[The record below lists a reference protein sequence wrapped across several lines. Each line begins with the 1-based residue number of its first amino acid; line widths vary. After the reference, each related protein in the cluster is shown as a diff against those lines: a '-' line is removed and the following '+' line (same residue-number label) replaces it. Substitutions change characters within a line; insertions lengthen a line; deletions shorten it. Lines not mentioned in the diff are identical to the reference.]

1 MINFTVYS
9 ADCVGNSGN
18 CLYPN
23 KNIVTDKESFIVATK
38 MDHVTAKYKGN
49 YRSKDNF
56 ESSDC
61 IPLDCDNDHS
71 ENPDDWLTPFDI
83 ALSISGVVFAASY
96 SRHHN
101 LPKGDKSARPRFHV
115 FFPIPKVT
123 DGEEYAAMKRKIA
136 DAFPYYDTNAL
147 DSARFLY
154 GNDSDEVEFYEG
166 DKTILDYLEEDD
178 FADFDASL
186 EQVPEGQRNS
196 TMSHIAG
203 KIIKRYGNTEE
214 AYQIFL
220 KKAELCN
227 PPLPESELGV
237 IWRSASKFGNKVS
250 NQEGYIPPEQY
261 NSDCRLKPED
271 FSDVGQATVLATEY
285 KDILRYSP
293 STDYMV
299 YNGSF
304 WEESKPKSQGVSQDL
319 TERQLAEAEAEMKKA
334 MDELVKNGGMEILV
348 SVGPKKAVQ
357 MFNKQQAHAYEM
369 YEDAVAY
376 KKYAIKRRDTK
387 NIAATLKEARPM
399 LEVEQRNLDADE
411 FMLNTPTLTYD
422 LRQGTKFPM
431 EHRPEHF
438 ITKQTTVDPSSDG
451 ADIWAAALDTFFLKD
466 IDLIDYVQRM
476 VGLSAIGKVYVE
488 ALIIAYGEGRN
499 GKSTFWN
506 VIARV
511 LGTYSGNISADMLT
525 VGCRRNVKPEL
536 AEAKGKRML
545 IAAELEEGM
554 RLNTANV
561 KQLCSTDEIYA
572 EKKYKD
578 PFSYTP
584 THTLVLYTNHLPKV
598 GAIDKGTWRRLIV
611 IPFDAKIEGSAD
623 IKNYADYLFEKAG
636 GAILTWVIEGARKV
650 IADNYKIDP
659 PQKVRDA
666 IEHYKESN
674 DWLSYFLSERCELDP
689 AYVAKSSEVY
699 NEYRIFCTQVGEFTR
714 STTDFYTA
722 LETVGFERYRD
733 RKGRYIKGLRLK
745 TDFIEE
751 E

>member
-23 KNIVTDKESFIVATK
+23 KNIVTDKESFIAATK

-71 ENPDDWLTPFDI
+71 ENPEDWLTPFDI
-83 ALSISGVVFAASY
+83 ALSIPGVVFVASY

-154 GNDSDEVEFYEG
+154 GNDSDAVEFYEG

-227 PPLPESELGV
+227 PPLPESELKV

-319 TERQLAEAEAEMKKA
+319 TERQLAEAETEMKKA

-422 LRQGTKFPM
+422 LRQGTKFPI

-466 IDLIDYVQRM
+466 TDLIDYVQRM

-745 TDFIEE
+745 TDFMEE

>member
-745 TDFIEE
+745 TDFMEE